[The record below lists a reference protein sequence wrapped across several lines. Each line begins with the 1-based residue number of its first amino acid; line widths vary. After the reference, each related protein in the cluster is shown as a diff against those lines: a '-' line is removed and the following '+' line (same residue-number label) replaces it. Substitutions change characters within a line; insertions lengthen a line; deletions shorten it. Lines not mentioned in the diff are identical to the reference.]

1 MCEDCFVLSIH
12 QLDQQVD
19 VGFMQKCNIW
29 CLSKSPQ
36 SNCQIE
42 APLKS
47 GLLQRLQ
54 HFHKV
59 CCRGDR
65 EVEAETSCSYGC
77 AAAA

>member
-1 MCEDCFVLSIH
+1 MRTALHCRYISLISRWT
-12 QLDQQVD
+12 

-29 CLSKSPQ
+29 CLLKSPQ
-36 SNCQIE
+36 SNCQLE

-59 CCRGDR
+59 CCRGNK